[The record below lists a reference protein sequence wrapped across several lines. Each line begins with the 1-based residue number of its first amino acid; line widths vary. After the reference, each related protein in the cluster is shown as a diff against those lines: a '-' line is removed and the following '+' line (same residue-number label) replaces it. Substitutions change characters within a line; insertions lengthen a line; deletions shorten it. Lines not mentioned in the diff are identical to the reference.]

1 MNLSCIICIIKNKG
15 EIKMYELKV
24 RNEILGQEIF
34 NKFEKFLDVA
44 PLTLRA
50 YKTGLKRFAEYLAV
64 KQITAPTRDDVLAY
78 KNALLEHGL
87 KASTVA
93 SYLSKVKK
101 FFSWCEAEGFYHNI
115 ANGVKAPKISKN
127 HKRDCFSSEQLKEIL
142 NGFNRN
148 TIEGARN
155 FAMFSLMSCCG
166 LRTIEVSRAKI
177 EDLRSECGVNVLY
190 IQGKNRTEKAD
201 FVKIPEAVR
210 KAIQEY
216 IELRGKVETTEALFA
231 SISDRNCGEALT
243 TRSISRICKSAML
256 NSGFNSSRLTAH
268 SLRHSSVTLALM
280 NGETLQNVQAFA
292 RHSNIQTTLI
302 YAHNIN
308 RLNSGIEINIAKE
321 IF

>member
-1 MNLSCIICIIKNKG
+1 
-15 EIKMYELKV
+15 MYELKV
-24 RNEILGQEIF
+24 KNEILGQEIF
-34 NKFEKFLDVA
+34 NRFEKFLDVA

-64 KQITAPTRDDVLAY
+64 KQITTPCREDVLAF
-78 KNALLEHGL
+78 KSALLEHGL
-87 KASTVA
+87 KPSTV
-93 SYLSKVKK
+93 STYLSKVKK
-101 FFSWCEAEGFYHNI
+101 FFTWLEAEGVYKNV
-115 ANGVKAPKISKN
+115 AVGVKAPKISKN

-148 TIEGARN
+148 TIEGSRN
-155 FAMFSLMSCCG
+155 FAIFSLMACCG
-166 LRTIEVSRAKI
+166 LRAIEVSRAKV

-190 IQGKNRTEKAD
+190 VWGKNRSEKAD
-201 FVKIPEAVR
+201 FVKIPDGVR

-216 IELRGKVETTEALFA
+216 IRLRGKIEGTEPLFA
-231 SISDRNCGEALT
+231 SCSDRNNGEGLT
-243 TRSISRICKSAML
+243 TRSISRICKNAMI

-268 SLRHSSVTLALM
+268 SLRHSAVTMALL

-292 RHSNIQTTLI
+292 RHSNVQTTLI

-308 RLNSGIEINIAKE
+308 RLQSGIENNIAKE

>member
-1 MNLSCIICIIKNKG
+1 MN
-15 EIKMYELKV
+15 ELKV
-24 RNEILGQEIF
+24 RNEVFSSELF
-34 NKFEKFLDVA
+34 NRFEKFLDVS

-50 YKTGLKRFAEYLAV
+50 YKTGLKRFAEFLAV
-64 KQITAPTRDDVLAY
+64 KEIKTPCRDDVLAF
-78 KNALLEHGL
+78 KSALLEHGL
-87 KASTVA
+87 KASTVS

-101 FFSWCEAEGFYHNI
+101 FFSWTEAEGFYRNI
-115 ANGVKAPKISKN
+115 ANGVKAPKISKK

-148 TIEGARN
+148 TIEGSRN
-155 FAMFSLMSCCG
+155 FAMFSLMACCG
-166 LRTIEVSRAKI
+166 LRTIEIARAKI

-201 FVKIPEAVR
+201 FVKIPEEVR

-216 IELRGKVETTEALFA
+216 ILLRGKAEATEALFA
-231 SISDRNCGEALT
+231 SISDRNFGEGLT
-243 TRSISRICKSAML
+243 TRSISRICKLAML

-268 SLRHSSVTLALM
+268 SLRHTAVTLALL

-292 RHSNIQTTLI
+292 RHSNINTTLI

-308 RLNSGIEINIAKE
+308 RLNSGIENNIAKE

>member
-1 MNLSCIICIIKNKG
+1 
-15 EIKMYELKV
+15 MYELKV
-24 RNEILGQEIF
+24 RNEILSNELF
-34 NKFEKFLDVA
+34 NRFTKFLDVA
-44 PLTLRA
+44 PLTLKA

-64 KQITAPTRDDVLAY
+64 NEIRTPVRDDVLAY

-101 FFSWCEAEGFYHNI
+101 FFSWCEAEGFYRNI

-127 HKRDCFSSEQLKEIL
+127 HKRDCFSSTQLKNIL
-142 NGFNRN
+142 NGFNRT

-155 FAMFSLMSCCG
+155 YAMFALMSCCG
-166 LRTIEVSRAKI
+166 LRTIEVARAKI
-177 EDLRSECGVNVLY
+177 EDLRSECGVNVLFV
-190 IQGKNRTEKAD
+190 QGKSRTEKAD

-210 KAIQEY
+210 TAIQEY
-216 IELRGKVETTEALFA
+216 LKLRNKADATDYLFA
-231 SISDRNCGEALT
+231 SLSDRNCGEALT
-243 TRSISRICKSAML
+243 TRSISRICKTAML
-256 NSGFNSSRLTAH
+256 NTGFNSSRLTAH
-268 SLRHSSVTLALM
+268 SLRHSAVTLALM

-308 RLNSGIEINIAKE
+308 RLNSGIENNIAKE